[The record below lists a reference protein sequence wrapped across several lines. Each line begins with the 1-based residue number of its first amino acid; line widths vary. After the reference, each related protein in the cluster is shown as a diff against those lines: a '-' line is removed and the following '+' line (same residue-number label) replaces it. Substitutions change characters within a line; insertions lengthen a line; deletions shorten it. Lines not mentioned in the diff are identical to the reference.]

1 MGPFGLQSPQKTIA
15 HFPGRDL
22 SCLRELTV
30 ALARYVVFGD
40 DVLAKSSKSG
50 RNNTY
55 QLDSDKLQYIR
66 RTIRERVGTQKNE
79 EEFELIWEKCM
90 ESLGKFCQKLCAK
103 KQEMAFTLPWL
114 LMCCFRLCSFA
125 AFVIGSIWSTIEYN
139 MVFWFYS
146 GINLIPR
153 PLPSPVIMVY

>member
-1 MGPFGLQSPQKTIA
+1 MGSEGASLVMGLSQGTPPSQQPEATSGMGPFGLQSPQKTIA
-15 HFPGRDL
+15 RFPGRDL

-40 DVLAKSSKSG
+40 NVLALSSKSG

-66 RTIRERVGTQKNE
+66 RTIRERVGTQKND

-90 ESLGKFCQKLCAK
+90 ESLGKFCQKLRAK
-103 KQEMAFTLPWL
+103 KKQMAYTLP
-114 LMCCFRLCSFA
+114 
-125 AFVIGSIWSTIEYN
+125 
-139 MVFWFYS
+139 
-146 GINLIPR
+146 
-153 PLPSPVIMVY
+153 